1 MREQSQPMRQYPFK
15 RIPVRAAVL
24 LLLLGVAG
32 LATIAKQSQY
42 LPSSNP
48 LHRISKSAKMEL
60 LHPPVDFIPAQSYLV
75 SRIVPPQPE
84 FNSTPLARS
93 EQPTHGEIGLRVSP
107 QHRAP
112 PTLLAQ
118 DDCRTRQRIFPPGSF
133 GGPTRCKAE
142 ERSSWHGAN
151 GQM

>member
-93 EQPTHGEIGLRVSP
+93 EQPTHGRSEEHTSELQSP
-107 QHRAP
+107 MYLVCR
-112 PTLLAQ
+112 LLLE
-118 DDCRTRQRIFPPGSF
+118 
-133 GGPTRCKAE
+133 KK
-142 ERSSWHGAN
+142 
-151 GQM
+151 